1 MSRRWTVLAICCL
14 SLFVV
19 GLDTTIVNL
28 ALPAIGR
35 DLGAGMRGLEWTVD
49 GYTVAMGGL
58 LISSGALADRFG
70 RRRVFRLGLALFGAA
85 SVACALAPSIGVLT
99 GARVVQGVGGS
110 MLSPVALAIV
120 VNVITEPKQ
129 RAQAIGVWASVF
141 GLSMAAGPL
150 AGGPLIET
158 FGWRAVF
165 WLNVPVV
172 VAVLLLTVPFVP
184 ESRAPRPRRLDGP
197 GQVLL
202 AALVA
207 GSVGLLIEGPRI
219 GWGSPT
225 ALAGYALVA
234 TAVAGFTWVETRRAE
249 PLIDLRLFRR
259 MPFTAA
265 VLGAVAV
272 FVGLNAT
279 LLLGTLYLQ
288 HARGLSPAAAGLVT
302 LPMAVAATVCA
313 PLSGYL
319 VGRLGPR
326 PPLLLAGTGTL
337 LGGLCLTRLDDGT
350 RLPVLLLAYMLI
362 GTGVG
367 FANAPITN
375 TAVSSLPSAR
385 AGVAGGITSTAR
397 QFGAA
402 LGIAAAGGIVADTAP
417 VSIAQASQPGWLL
430 VASCG
435 LLLLLIAR
443 ASPSQ
448 ARRNR
453 AVWGRNQ
460 LCEGPSGGPVR
471 RRARRTLMS
480 CRSSA
485 SSGVPCN
492 GYDGDPV

>member
-19 GLDTTIVNL
+19 GLDTTIVNV

-35 DLGAGMRGLEWTVD
+35 DLGADTRGLEWLVD
-49 GYTVAMGGL
+49 GYTLALAGL

-70 RRRVFRLGLALFGAA
+70 RRRVFRLGLALFGTA
-85 SVACALAPSIGVLT
+85 SVACALAPSPGVLT
-99 GARVVQGVGGS
+99 AARVVQGVGGS

-120 VNVITEPKQ
+120 VNLITDPKQ

-150 AGGPLIET
+150 AGGALVDA

-172 VAVLLLTVPFVP
+172 AAVLLLTVPFVP

-197 GQVLL
+197 GQLLL
-202 AALVA
+202 AAVVA

-219 GWGSPT
+219 GWSSPP
-225 ALAGYALVA
+225 ALGGYALVA
-234 TAVAGFTWVETRRAE
+234 AAIAGFARVEARRAD
-249 PLIDLRLFRR
+249 PLMDLALFRR
-259 MPFTAA
+259 VPFAAA
-265 VLGAVAV
+265 VFGAVLV

-319 VGRLGPR
+319 VGRIGPR
-326 PPLLLAGTGTL
+326 RPLLMAGGATL
-337 LGGLCLTRLDDGT
+337 LGALCLVRVEDGT
-350 RLPVLLLAYMLI
+350 GLPVLLLAYLLI

-375 TAVSSLPSAR
+375 TAVGALPAER
-385 AGVAGGITSTAR
+385 AGVAGGVTSTAR

-402 LGIAAAGGIVADTAP
+402 LGIAAAGGIVGDTAP
-417 VSIAQASQPGWLL
+417 AGIAHATRPGWLL
-430 VASCG
+430 VAGCG
-435 LLLLLIAR
+435 LLLLLVAR
-443 ASPSQ
+443 ASPVLRDE
-448 ARRNR
+448 APTPRRQRSGRTERSRPLPPLTPER
-453 AVWGRNQ
+453 AHR
-460 LCEGPSGGPVR
+460 GPV
-471 RRARRTLMS
+471 
-480 CRSSA
+480 
-485 SSGVPCN
+485 
-492 GYDGDPV
+492 